1 MRFRDGA
8 ADAKSHA
15 SSMKLRGKER
25 VEDPVR
31 LLPGSPTPVS
41 LTDTVTCSFSARCD
55 LMASWRVPST
65 SFIASMPLI
74 IGSSAPAATARD
86 PP

>member
-31 LLPGSPTPVS
+31 LLPGQPDAGIADRHRNVLVLCS
-41 LTDTVTCSFSARCD
+41 LRPDGELAR
-55 LMASWRVPST
+55 SVT

-74 IGSSAPAATARD
+74 TRFISTCCNCTRSP
-86 PP
+86 